1 MLKGGPTFCEIYLQA
16 LDWILTIKTGKK
28 FKAMIIFPQNFAP
41 NSTLL
46 NYLMFSK
53 VETISLF
60 RDVFRSYEL
69 VNKQGI
75 LNISH
80 KVASH

>member
-1 MLKGGPTFCEIYLQA
+1 METILLNLKKKK
-16 LDWILTIKTGKK
+16 KTGKK

-53 VETISLF
+53 VETIISLF
-60 RDVFRSYEL
+60 RDVFE
-69 VNKQGI
+69 VMN
-75 LNISH
+75 
-80 KVASH
+80 

>member
-1 MLKGGPTFCEIYLQA
+1 
-16 LDWILTIKTGKK
+16 
-28 FKAMIIFPQNFAP
+28 MIIFPQNFAP